1 MKELVN
7 SIQRTPYQSFA
18 SFLILFFTLL
28 LVLFFFHLTSFFH
41 GVLGYVETRPLIM
54 AYFQTTADEKS
65 ILRIK
70 NQIESTGKTA
80 SVVYVSQKE
89 AYEFY
94 KQYSKDDP
102 ILLAMVTPEIL
113 PASLEIRADDPH
125 NLTVLSAMLKKE
137 TNIASIE
144 YQKEDVDQ
152 LLAITNVMRQIAVG
166 VFAVLLVISVIV
178 LMTTTAFKIALKR
191 DEIELMQLLGATKWY
206 IRKPFLLEGIFFGIL
221 SGTIAYAVLFISIFV
236 FQPSIQSRFLPG
248 QTLEFYSLGRLGIH
262 VWPLSVGY
270 LAIAYLCV
278 LFFGTV
284 IGFVGNYIAAS
295 KYIK

>member
-1 MKELVN
+1 MRDLTD
-7 SIQRTPYQSFA
+7 SIKRTPYQSFA
-18 SFLILFFTLL
+18 SFLILFFTLF

-41 GVLGYVETRPLIM
+41 GVLRYVETRPLIM
-54 AYFQTTADEKS
+54 AYFQTTTAEKD

-70 NQIESTGKTA
+70 NQVESTGKTA

-125 NLTVLSAMLKKE
+125 NLTMLSDMLKKE

-152 LLAITNVMRQIAVG
+152 LLAITNVMRQVAIG
-166 VFAVLLVISVIV
+166 VFAVLLIISVIV
-178 LMTTTAFKIALKR
+178 LMTSTAFKIALKR
-191 DEIELMQLLGATKWY
+191 DEIELLQLLGASKWY
-206 IRKPFLLEGIFFGIL
+206 IRKPFLFEGIFFGIG
-221 SGTIAYAVLFISIFV
+221 SGTVAYAVLFLTIYF
-236 FQPSIQSRFLPG
+236 FQPAIQAKFLPG
-248 QTLEFYSLGRLGIH
+248 QTLDFYTFGKFGIH
-262 VWPLSVGY
+262 VWPISVGY
-270 LAIAYLCV
+270 LVVSYACV
-278 LFFGTV
+278 LFFGTI
-284 IGFVGNYIAAS
+284 IGFIGNYIAAS

>member
-1 MKELVN
+1 MKELFD
-7 SIQRTPYQSFA
+7 SIRRTPYQSFA
-18 SFLILFFTLL
+18 SFLILFFTLF

-41 GVLGYVETRPLIM
+41 GILQYVETRPLIM
-54 AYFQTTADEKS
+54 AYFQTTTDEKT

-70 NQIESTGKTA
+70 NQVESTGRTA

-113 PASLEIRADDPH
+113 PASLEIRATDPR
-125 NLTVLSAMLKKE
+125 NLTGLSAILKKE
-137 TNIASIE
+137 TSIASIE

-152 LLAITNVMRQIAVG
+152 LLAITNVMRQIAIG
-166 VFAVLLVISVIV
+166 VFAVLLIISVIV

-191 DEIELMQLLGATKWY
+191 DEIELFQLLGATKWY
-206 IRKPFLLEGIFFGIL
+206 IRKPFLQEGIFFGVV
-221 SGTIAYAVLFISIFV
+221 SGTCAYVALFVGAFLL
-236 FQPSIQSRFLPG
+236 QPSIQSRFLPG
-248 QTLEFYSLGRLGIH
+248 QTLEFYSLRKFGIN
-262 VWPLSVGY
+262 VWPISPGY
-270 LAIAYLCV
+270 LLVSYLCV
-278 LFFGTV
+278 LFFGV
-284 IGFVGNYIAAS
+284 LIGFIGNFISAS